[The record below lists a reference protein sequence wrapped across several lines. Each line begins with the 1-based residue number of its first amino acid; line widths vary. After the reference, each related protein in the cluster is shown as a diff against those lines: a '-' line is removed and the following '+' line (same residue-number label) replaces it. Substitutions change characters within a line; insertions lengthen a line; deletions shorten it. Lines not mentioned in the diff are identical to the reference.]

1 MLHRSYFNNYVVRAF
16 KVFKQTAE
24 FIFKCETIKL
34 KLSKNIKVERFS
46 TILLYSYA
54 RKRCL
59 FDMYFAGLF

>member
-16 KVFKQTAE
+16 KVF
-24 FIFKCETIKL
+24 ETIKL
-34 KLSKNIKVERFS
+34 KLAQNIKVERFS